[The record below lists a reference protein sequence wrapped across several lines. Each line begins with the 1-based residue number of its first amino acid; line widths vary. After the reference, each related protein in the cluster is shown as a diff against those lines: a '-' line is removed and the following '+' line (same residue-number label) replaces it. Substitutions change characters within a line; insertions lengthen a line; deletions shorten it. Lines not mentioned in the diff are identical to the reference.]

1 MQGAGG
7 EAEGFSGVGG
17 GVEERS
23 LWSQLTLN
31 YFDIHSFPST

>member
-17 GVEERS
+17 VVEERS
-23 LWSQLTLN
+23 VE
-31 YFDIHSFPST
+31 STYPALF

>member
-7 EAEGFSGVGG
+7 EAEGFSGGG
-17 GVEERS
+17 GEERS

-31 YFDIHSFPST
+31 YFDTCSFPST